1 MDKHFEDMMRK
12 RVEIDRLK
20 TEKEAIEF
28 WYNKLIEVKKE
39 QTLASLHTKINDI
52 IQTMENRMRFLERE
66 RKKLES

>member
-12 RVEIDRLK
+12 RVDIDRLK

-39 QTLASLHTKINDI
+39 KILAALQTKINDI

>member
-12 RVEIDRLK
+12 RVDIDRLK

-39 QTLASLHTKINDI
+39 KLLAALQTKINDI

>member
-28 WYNKLIEVKKE
+28 WYNKLVEAKKE
-39 QTLASLHTKINDI
+39 RILASLHTKLNDI
-52 IQTMENRMRFLERE
+52 ICTMENRMSFLERE
-66 RKKLES
+66 RKKMS